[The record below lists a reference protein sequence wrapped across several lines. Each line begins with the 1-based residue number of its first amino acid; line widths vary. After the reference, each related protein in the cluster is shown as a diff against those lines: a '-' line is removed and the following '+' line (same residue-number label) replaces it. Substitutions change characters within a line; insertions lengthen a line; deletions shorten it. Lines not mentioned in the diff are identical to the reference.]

1 MNRYCIICNEQ
12 YVNDIHTIGV
22 LHSQNVASLNAMIE
36 CIDDIV
42 EAARTWPTKRL
53 EDFRIALDLFVC
65 PMNSYF
71 SKVYAFIM
79 MGNLDKI
86 IKDRIE
92 SKQWI
97 MDNLLIKD
105 VADIVVSYMD

>member
-12 YVNDIHTIGV
+12 YNTEIHTIGV
-22 LHSQNVASLNAMIE
+22 IHRDNVQALNAMIE

-42 EAARTWPTKRL
+42 EASRTWPTKRL
-53 EDFRIALDLFVC
+53 EDFRISLDLFVC
-65 PMNSYF
+65 PLNSYF

-79 MGNLDKI
+79 MGNLDRI
-86 IKDRIE
+86 IKERIE

-97 MDNLLIKD
+97 RDNLLIKD
-105 VADIVVSYMD
+105 VADIVISYMD